1 MTPVEPESG
10 TGNGTRARQREGGA
24 RDGALMCEVRLNEFQ
39 QKCAGRESRAD
50 AVALGSSVSVSAFE
64 LVSVSAAVVVSLV
77 VVVFGIY

>member
-1 MTPVEPESG
+1 
-10 TGNGTRARQREGGA
+10 
-24 RDGALMCEVRLNEFQ
+24 MCEVRLNEFQ

-50 AVALGSSVSVSAFE
+50 AVQHRICVSVSAFE